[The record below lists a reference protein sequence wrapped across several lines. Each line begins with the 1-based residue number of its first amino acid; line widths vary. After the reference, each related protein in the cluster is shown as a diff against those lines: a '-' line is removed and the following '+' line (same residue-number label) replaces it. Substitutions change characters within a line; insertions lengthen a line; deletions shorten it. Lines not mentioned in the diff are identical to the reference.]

1 MYATKRRSEVVPLAI
16 CVGDAEDVGN
26 YLETDHLA
34 QGLLEELL
42 PGPVTVISWTKSG
55 ADMPSGINPGRRLLV
70 SEELFILEFAIRVH
84 QLNFFVDDPTPR
96 ASECQVRA
104 SRGCGVFCLFVRQF
118 NFFLMCPYI
127 SRQ

>member
-1 MYATKRRSEVVPLAI
+1 LYATKRRSEVVPLAI

-55 ADMPSGINPGRRLLV
+55 ADMPSGINPGRRLLGV
-70 SEELFILEFAIRVH
+70 RVPSACFARVWSILSLRKAI
-84 QLNFFVDDPTPR
+84 Q
-96 ASECQVRA
+96 
-104 SRGCGVFCLFVRQF
+104 
-118 NFFLMCPYI
+118 FFLDVPLYI
-127 SRQ
+127 

>member
-104 SRGCGVFCLFVRQF
+104 SRGQ
-118 NFFLMCPYI
+118 
-127 SRQ
+127 